1 MSFAASTIPGSKQ
14 QFLSTRRT
22 CGQQKT
28 ISPRKQQ
35 FNSTGTD
42 QKDDGTQKSARSM
55 KQNAATRDKDVTEK
69 AKSKAKRKKSQ
80 NIETSSPK
88 EDITETEQER
98 PVSGTN
104 IESEIDTVAAA
115 NDIWITTKSKYDE
128 MVFLRQRH
136 ELRIEG
142 LEADLKEV
150 LQFYEMLYKE
160 NEILKEKL
168 NVDEQLVAEPYKTV
182 LNDRGVLRTAE
193 FTYKKRIAQLQNEL
207 KKKNGEIQE
216 IKEDNMRLKSKLPN
230 IEKEKE
236 KEAKYNRMFW
246 ENRDLKT
253 ENHSLIKKIGILTED
268 LKFYK
273 TQKVPDWDGVF
284 IHSGETLLHK
294 IESDHGNDQYFA
306 ILEHEAKKLIA
317 ELEENVETLTTSVEN
332 LTQANKS
339 LTKTNQQIKRSYEDA
354 VKKCEAIQK
363 EKASL
368 EKEVK
373 MLKYRIAGS
382 NTGKVLEKVTGKN
395 DYAKILDRFA
405 IS

>member
-1 MSFAASTIPGSKQ
+1 MSFAASTIPGSKH
-14 QFLSTRRT
+14 QFLSSRRKG
-22 CGQQKT
+22 GQHKT
-28 ISPRKQQ
+28 ITPRKQQ
-35 FNSTGTD
+35 FNSTKTEQKGTGTSTTD
-42 QKDDGTQKSARSM
+42 RSIKPNTASDD
-55 KQNAATRDKDVTEK
+55 NAADKL
-69 AKSKAKRKKSQ
+69 ASKAKQKKSHDR
-80 NIETSSPK
+80 NKNSLKETT
-88 EDITETEQER
+88 EITELER
-98 PVSGTN
+98 PDTTK
-104 IESEIDTVAAA
+104 IESEIETVAG
-115 NDIWITTKSKYDE
+115 NDIWITTKSKYEE

-136 ELRIEG
+136 ELRIEN

-160 NEILKEKL
+160 NETLKEKL
-168 NVDEQLVAEPYKTV
+168 NADEQLVAESYKTV

-207 KKKNGEIQE
+207 KKKSKEIQE
-216 IKEDNMRLKSKLPN
+216 FKAENMRMKTKLPN

-273 TQKVPDWDGVF
+273 NQKVPDWEGVF
-284 IHSGETLLHK
+284 IHTGESLLHK
-294 IESDHGNDQYFA
+294 IESDHGSDQYFA

-317 ELEENVETLTTSVEN
+317 ELEENVETLTTTVEN
-332 LTQANKS
+332 LTQANRA
-339 LTKTNQQIKRSYEDA
+339 LTKTNQQIKRSNEDA
-354 VKKCEAIQK
+354 VKKYETVKK
-363 EKASL
+363 EKIDL

-373 MLKYRIAGS
+373 MLKYRIVGS
-382 NTGKVLEKVTGKN
+382 NTGQGLEKLTEKY

-405 IS
+405 IA